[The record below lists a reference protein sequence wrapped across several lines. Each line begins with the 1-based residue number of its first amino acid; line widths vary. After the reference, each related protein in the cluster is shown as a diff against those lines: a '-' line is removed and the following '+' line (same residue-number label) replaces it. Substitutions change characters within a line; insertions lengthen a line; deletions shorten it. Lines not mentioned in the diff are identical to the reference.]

1 MFRQNWG
8 RGFRIVS
15 TSHVILSPW
24 PCSHP
29 MAPPRSALIS
39 TPPGGAVSPQMAAP
53 ASDAVERKGR
63 DTCVFRLLWKEDLQL
78 CPGSQSSSLVLGSH
92 PWALLTCAVQNK
104 ALKPIALVLLS
115 EFPLLAMVR
124 EKEMATHSSIVA
136 WRSPG
141 TEEPGGLL
149 LSMGSHRVGHD

>member
-8 RGFRIVS
+8 REFRIVS

-29 MAPPRSALIS
+29 MAPPCSALIS

-53 ASDAVERKGR
+53 ASDAAERKGR

-104 ALKPIALVLLS
+104 ALKPTALVVLS
-115 EFPLLAMVR
+115 EFPLPSHGTGEANGNPLQCSCLENPR
-124 EKEMATHSSIVA
+124 DRGA
-136 WRSPG
+136 WWAAFVYGVTQSW
-141 TEEPGGLL
+141 T
-149 LSMGSHRVGHD
+149 